1 MMPGHPRYQPK
12 TLAGIF
18 DYECLYTEA
27 VRVELAVLQTLGD
40 IGVIPKKDAQ
50 LLTPALVQK
59 IITEVRSSD
68 IEKIEREVTKHDVRA
83 LVHVLQQKLPA
94 PLRRWVHVPLTSND
108 VLSTAQ
114 ALQFVRAHEA
124 LTPEIHKVIHELSKL
139 AQAHANT
146 IQVGRTH
153 GQHALPITVGFWFA
167 TLLNRVV
174 HNARRMDEASQNI
187 RGKISGAVGA
197 YNAQV
202 ALGIDTRSQKTKG
215 KLLFEARVLQKLGL
229 SPAPISTQLTP
240 PEPVAEYLFACTLL
254 SATLGQLGRDCRHLM
269 RSEIAEIR
277 ESFVKGQ
284 VGSSTMAHKRN
295 PITFENLEGMWLRT
309 KNEFGKVFDTL
320 ISEHQRDLV
329 GSSVV
334 RDFPI
339 ITINLAQQLET
350 LTRQKEGKTFLERLT
365 IDTESLNKNIGSH
378 AHLLMAEP
386 LYIALQ
392 MAGYDGDAHE
402 LVNHT
407 LVPNTGKNSLLDTA
421 TALANQPGQESLKKA
436 LEAIPKDVQEH
447 LRNPQ
452 TYTGKAKAKVNEVVK
467 NAQKYVRAHKNVKAP
482 K

>member
-12 TLAGIF
+12 TLHTIF
-18 DYECLYTEA
+18 DYENLYADA

-40 IGVIPKKDAQ
+40 IGIIPKKDAM
-50 LLTPALVQK
+50 LLTPKLQEK
-59 IITEVRSSD
+59 ILKSVTASTV
-68 IEKIEREVTKHDVRA
+68 EKIEREVTKHDVRA
-83 LVHVLQQKLPA
+83 LVHILQQELPV
-94 PLRRWVHVPLTSND
+94 PLRRFVHIPLTSND

-114 ALQFVRAHEA
+114 ALQFVRAHNA
-124 LTPEIHKVIHELSKL
+124 LQPNILQVIQDLSVLTK
-139 AQAHANT
+139 QYAHT
-146 IQVGRTH
+146 TQVGRTH

-167 TLLNRVV
+167 TILNRIL
-174 HNARRMDEASQNI
+174 HNAQQMDIAAKNL

-202 ALGIDTRSQKTKG
+202 ALGINARSQKFTG
-215 KLLFEARVLQKLGL
+215 KLPFETRVLQKLGL
-229 SPAPISTQLTP
+229 DPAPISTQLTP

-254 SATLGQLGRDCRHLM
+254 SATFAQLGRDCRHLM
-269 RSEIAEIR
+269 RSEIAEVR
-277 ESFVKGQ
+277 EEFAKGQ

-309 KNEFGKVFDTL
+309 KNEFGKVMDNL

-350 LTRQKEGKTFLERLT
+350 LTRTKDGKTFLQRIT
-365 IDTESLNKNIGSH
+365 VDTESLNRNMSKY

-392 MAGYDGDAHE
+392 IAGYRGDAHE
-402 LVNHT
+402 LVNHH
-407 LVPNTGKNSLLDTA
+407 LVPNTGQNGLLE
-421 TALANQPGQESLKKA
+421 TALAYAEQKGQEALKKA
-436 LEAIPKDVQEH
+436 LQGIPKDVLDS
-447 LRNPQ
+447 LRDP
-452 TYTGKAKAKVNEVVK
+452 KAYIGNAARKAAEIENR
-467 NAQKYVRAHKNVKAP
+467 AQKYIRSKTHTYKK
-482 K
+482 